1 MRGSFQTDL
10 VALLDKMEFI
20 GTYTGRGLEKLLE
33 LALSLAEPKKKKN
46 VFKHRR
52 GRGQK
57 GEGSS
62 NEKSRKEGLKK
73 ISKTLDIRNLLV

>member
-33 LALSLAEPKKKKN
+33 LALSLAEQKKKN
-46 VFKHRR
+46 VFKHR
-52 GRGQK
+52 RGQK

-73 ISKTLDIRNLLV
+73 ISKILDIRNLLV

>member
-33 LALSLAEPKKKKN
+33 LALSLAEPKKKMFLN
-46 VFKHRR
+46 TDEARR
-52 GRGQK
+52 GRALVTK
-57 GEGSS
+57 KVE
-62 NEKSRKEGLKK
+62 RK
-73 ISKTLDIRNLLV
+73 V